1 MSPPHVRE
9 RVKHVHPPSVPVHI
23 DIAHRFAVRSW
34 HVRHGG
40 HSGSLGAMTTN
51 HEAPEDTPV
60 ATMDSAP
67 PDEQEGPTYAATD
80 EAASPSP
87 RRSWVR
93 YAIAGSIVLVGLL
106 AGLLTVSQLY
116 LISTLNDTRDE
127 LSATRSDVVSLSRQ
141 VGDVT
146 ESVDALASAPAS
158 AGAPSTGNPAAPVV
172 PAGFLPRFEQ
182 DQQDTALGMRLGV
195 VEGPDAYTGDP
206 VTIDPADGTKRVWMV
221 WAHWCPYC
229 QQELPLLSAL
239 YPGFREEYPGI
250 EIATVTSSIDPNRG
264 NPLDEYLADQQFPFT
279 VVVDEDLRLS
289 SQLGVNAFPFWVV
302 TDGDGTVLLRM
313 TGYLEDQRLI
323 DLMAGLDEFGT

>member
-9 RVKHVHPPSVPVHI
+9 RVKHVHPPSVPFRATSHTGSRFVRGPI
-23 DIAHRFAVRSW
+23 FAIARAPVAS
-34 HVRHGG
+34 
-40 HSGSLGAMTTN
+40 GAMTIN
-51 HEAPEDTPV
+51 SEAPEDTP
-60 ATMDSAP
+60 AIESESAL
-67 PDEQEGPTYAATD
+67 PDDPEGPISATTD
-80 EAASPSP
+80 DATSSPT

-93 YAIAGSIVLVGLL
+93 YAIAGSILVVGLL
-106 AGLLTVSQLY
+106 AASQLY

-127 LSATRSDVVSLSRQ
+127 LSATRSDVVTLSRQ
-141 VGDVT
+141 VGEVT
-146 ESVDALASAPAS
+146 ESVDALGSAPAS

-182 DQQDTALGMRLGV
+182 GQQDTALGMRLGV
-195 VEGPDAYTGDP
+195 VEGPDAYSGDT
-206 VTIDPADGTKRVWMV
+206 VSIDPADGTKRVWMV

-229 QQELPLLSAL
+229 QQELPSLSAL
-239 YPGFREEYPGI
+239 YPGFREAYPGV
-250 EIATVTSSIDPNRG
+250 EIATVTSSIDPTRG

-279 VVVDEDLRLS
+279 VVVDEDLRLA

-302 TDGDGTVLLRM
+302 TDGDGTVLLRL